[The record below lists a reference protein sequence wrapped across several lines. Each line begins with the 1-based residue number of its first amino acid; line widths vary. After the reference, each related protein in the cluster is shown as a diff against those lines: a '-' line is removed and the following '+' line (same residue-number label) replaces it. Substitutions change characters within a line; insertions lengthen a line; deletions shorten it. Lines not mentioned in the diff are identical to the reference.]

1 MFSRSNKQLL
11 VVPITPA
18 AKAHSQTAQSVG
30 KGPMITSMNSDTRGP
45 LFKCKISPLLNYVI
59 LLSYLV
65 SASASLTMKRDHGGS
80 HPPRPL

>member
-18 AKAHSQTAQSVG
+18 ANCPLPDSPVCWERSNDNQHELRH
-30 KGPMITSMNSDTRGP
+30 RGP